1 MASITE
7 ELLTEL
13 KNASDLQSFFKK
25 HENDFIEKSLDVYLN
40 EFLAAKGISISDI
53 IKSSGAGEYA
63 YKIFKGERKPSR
75 DILISIAFGM
85 GLSLQET
92 QLMLRIAKFAVLDPR
107 DKRDGVII
115 YALTHNMT
123 VFEADDVLDENNFT
137 TINS

>member
-13 KNASDLQSFFKK
+13 KNASDLPSFFER
-25 HENDFIEKSLDVYLN
+25 HENDFIEKSLDVCLN
-40 EFLAAKGISISDI
+40 EFTAAKGISVAEV
-53 IKSSGAGEYA
+53 IKASGAGEYV

-92 QLMLRIAKFAVLDPR
+92 QLMLRIAKFAILDSR

-123 VFEADDVLDENNFT
+123 VFEADDILDENNFT
-137 TINS
+137 TIN